1 MNGLCSLAAQSHAR
15 LQGCSHA
22 ASAVLQI
29 DPMNTIVRKDDGV
42 PVIVPNSVAA
52 DCLVANV
59 SRSKAPKAV

>member
-1 MNGLCSLAAQSHAR
+1 
-15 LQGCSHA
+15 
-22 ASAVLQI
+22 
-29 DPMNTIVRKDDGV
+29 MNTIVRKDDGV